1 MLAAELVHDLGRENP
16 GGEGSSED
24 GVELGVQSP
33 DAHLGEVPVGVDD
46 LGSLDLGVGCQSHF
60 YGW

>member
-1 MLAAELVHDLGRENP
+1 MLAAELVHDLRRKNP

-46 LGSLDLGVGCQSHF
+46 LGSLDLGVGCQSEVVR
-60 YGW
+60 

>member
-1 MLAAELVHDLGRENP
+1 MLAAELVHDLGRENS
-16 GGEGSSED
+16 GGERSSED

-46 LGSLDLGVGCQSHF
+46 LGSLDLGVGCQSEVVR
-60 YGW
+60 